1 MNLTKPLPFRV
12 QAKCHKS
19 KGRSCTYYIS
29 LVLGETFN
37 RCFYNVPF
45 SLMKDL
51 PTPEEF
57 KQKKLR
63 ILPLEFEKDDDSN
76 GHIDFI
82 VGKWID
88 FIVVVKVYH
97 VFGYKKKVLSRPAF
111 FKLSYDYTE
120 SDRYYRGKIFDF
132 VLVVAFCYHVLPS
145 TSNLKPF
152 IN

>member
-1 MNLTKPLPFRV
+1 
-12 QAKCHKS
+12 
-19 KGRSCTYYIS
+19 
-29 LVLGETFN
+29 
-37 RCFYNVPF
+37 
-45 SLMKDL
+45 MKDL

-57 KQKKLR
+57 KKEKLR

-97 VFGYKKKVLSRPAF
+97 VFGYKKKFVSRRAF

-120 SDRYYRGKIFDF
+120 SDRYYRGKDLIS
-132 VLVVAFCYHVLPS
+132 L
-145 TSNLKPF
+145 
-152 IN
+152 